1 METSATDN
9 TKYWYALQVTTGY
22 EKHAYNSLMERVENN
37 QMQDKFGQ
45 ILIPTEKRFEFKRG
59 VKKEIEE
66 KIFPGY
72 LFVEMEMDS
81 ICWHLVMKT
90 RWINSFIGG
99 TAESPRHLSVEEITS
114 IQSRIGDNASAP
126 TIRSRFVIGEQV
138 HIKDGP
144 FDDFNG
150 TVESV
155 NNERERLTVAVMVFG
170 RSTPVELDFSQVEKE

>member
-1 METSATDN
+1 MEETIEN
-9 TKYWYALQVTTGY
+9 TKCWYALQVTTGY
-22 EKHAYNSLMERVENN
+22 EKHAHVCLMERVESNDMEDN
-37 QMQDKFGQ
+37 FGE

-72 LFVEMEMDS
+72 LFVQMEMDS
-81 ICWHLVMKT
+81 ACWHLVVKT
-90 RWINSFIGG
+90 RWIKGFIGG
-99 TAESPRHLSVEEITS
+99 TAESPRPLSEEEITS
-114 IQSRIGDNASAP
+114 IQNRIGDNAHAP
-126 TIRSRFVIGEQV
+126 TLRSKFIVGEQV